1 MNKKILSLFFLLLP
15 LTATA
20 QQFTA
25 VYPRS
30 EVKAATKWARHNAP
44 WSKGFTKG
52 SPGVVNMAEFRNQYA
67 KDSTQWNA
75 LFRWLQATDL
85 QALPKGKHP
94 IPGTSLTASV
104 QDDVNRPLA
113 ERGSESHRKKVDFQ
127 FVVSGTEGFALLDHG
142 ASTKPNCAYNEKKD
156 VIHYDYDASKAWVFA
171 TKAPRF
177 NIFFPGDWHV
187 AKVLTKKKDQH
198 FRVIVVKMK
207 YMD

>member
-1 MNKKILSLFFLLLP
+1 
-15 LTATA
+15 
-20 QQFTA
+20 
-25 VYPRS
+25 
-30 EVKAATKWARHNAP
+30 
-44 WSKGFTKG
+44 
-52 SPGVVNMAEFRNQYA
+52 MAEFRNQYA

-171 TKAPRF
+171 TKAPHFNIFFPGDWHVSKAWVFATKAPHF